1 MLKVSSRLKYL
12 EYSIIFLSVTFV
24 VSLLG
29 FFGLGSGE
37 TERGLLCDPVRSPWS
52 DWMKLRLGAEQPIL
66 NYRIPGADGGLYNQG
81 CAVTEGIN

>member
-24 VSLLG
+24 VSL
-29 FFGLGSGE
+29 
-37 TERGLLCDPVRSPWS
+37 
-52 DWMKLRLGAEQPIL
+52 
-66 NYRIPGADGGLYNQG
+66 NYRIPGADRGLYNQG